1 MKEEHVFK
9 CNGIV
14 AYTCLDKNDEF
25 LFVATWTGQIL
36 IFNLETKE

>member
-14 AYTCLDKNDEF
+14 AYSILDFKDEF
-25 LFVATWTGQIL
+25 LFVATWLGQL
-36 IFNLETKE
+36 